1 MHLSASQ
8 LGEAANQKREFLFL
22 LWRPFFKNNYRSE
35 EWQVN
40 YKMKQESSEVGTEI
54 RNVGR
59 KLMRTGRQKQGERR

>member
-1 MHLSASQ
+1 MHLSSSQ

-22 LWRPFFKNNYRSE
+22 LWRSFLRIIIEARNGKL
-35 EWQVN
+35 N

-59 KLMRTGRQKQGERR
+59 KLIRTGRQKQGERR